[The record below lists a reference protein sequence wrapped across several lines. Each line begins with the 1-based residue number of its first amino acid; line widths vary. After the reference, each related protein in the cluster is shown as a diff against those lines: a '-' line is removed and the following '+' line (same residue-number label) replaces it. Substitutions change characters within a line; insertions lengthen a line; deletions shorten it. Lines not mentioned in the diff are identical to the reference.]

1 MKDKELFSVKNICDE
16 FNITRKTLFYYDRVG
31 LLKPSKRIGKQ
42 QSKFYDNQAKERL
55 EMILVYR
62 SAGLTI
68 DEIRKIIDLN
78 NKEQI
83 VFALKEVKARLIEES
98 FEKEQ
103 EIKRIDLLIKMNS

>member
-1 MKDKELFSVKNICDE
+1 MKAEKLYSVKDICDE
-16 FNITRKTLFYYDRVG
+16 YSITRKTLFYYDRIG

-42 QSKFYDNQAKERL
+42 QFKFYDNQAKEKL

-68 DEIRKIIDLN
+68 GEIRKIIDLS

-103 EIKRIDLLIKMNS
+103 EIKRIDLLIKINS